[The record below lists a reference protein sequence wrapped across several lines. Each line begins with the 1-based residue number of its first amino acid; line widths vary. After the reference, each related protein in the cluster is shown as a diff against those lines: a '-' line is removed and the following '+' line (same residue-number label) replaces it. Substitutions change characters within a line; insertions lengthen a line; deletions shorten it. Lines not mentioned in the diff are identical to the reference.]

1 MSPDS
6 IQSAFM
12 FVAWFVIGGGFS
24 AMLIVFGLF
33 LGFRYL
39 NYQQTHKRHYGI
51 EFGRAD
57 LALAIVSV
65 LGGLALLSAVMHAL
79 GAYSEVMN
87 G

>member
-39 NYQQTHKRHYGI
+39 AFSRHRQNHYGI

-65 LGGLALLSAVMHAL
+65 LGGLALLRAVIHALEMYSAVT
-79 GAYSEVMN
+79 N